1 MRGLKTAVRIWKKE
15 IEFKFTTW
23 GISPEHRSNYRRM
36 RQESIRHLRV
46 HLINDLLNRHRI
58 GDIILFKEDLEELQA
73 LRRVPIMK
81 KVEEIY
87 RKYL

>member
-23 GISPEHRSNYRRM
+23 GISPEHRANYRRM

-46 HLINDLLNRHRI
+46 YLIDDLLNRHRV
-58 GDIILFKEDLEELQA
+58 GDVILFKEDLEELQT
-73 LRRVPIMK
+73 LRRVPIMR